1 MGSEMCIRDRVLGP
15 RDQVKSRIERY
26 KAAGVT
32 TLKLGLDGAGP
43 LGPARFE
50 LLEEIVDLVTE

>member
-1 MGSEMCIRDRVLGP
+1 MVQQRLAL
-15 RDQVKSRIERY
+15 Y

-50 LLEEIVDLVTE
+50 LLEQIIDITKDL